1 MKFDKSKIYT
11 VLSADEVKVGSKGY
25 FGDSLHILRE
35 QVRNNKPTSTLLK
48 VSHNEE
54 DFEIFCKDDGL
65 GTPFVLF
72 YLVAEPEEEK
82 WRPYK
87 DTNEMIRDFLNR
99 YNSYNDNCY
108 PNNPM
113 YNPLIWITYKEC
125 NTKTLI
131 VFFLEKEVGF
141 YELENYQTLE
151 TIFEDY
157 TYLDGSPC
165 GIKES

>member
-11 VLSADEVKVGSKGY
+11 ELSADEVKVGSKGY
-25 FGDSLHILRE
+25 FGNSLYELRE
-35 QVRNNKPTSTLLK
+35 QVRNNKPTSTLIGVVYK
-48 VSHNEE
+48 ERSC
-54 DFEIFCKDDGL
+54 EIFCRDDEL
-65 GTPFVLF
+65 ETPFIFF
-72 YLVAEPEEEK
+72 YLVAEPGEEK

-113 YNPLIWITYKEC
+113 YNPLIWIRHKISNETA
-125 NTKTLI
+125 LI
-131 VFFLEKEVGF
+131 MYYADGLVSINSIFASI
-141 YELENYQTLE
+141 QA
-151 TIFEDY
+151 IFEDY